1 MRAPL
6 SLSLSLSINQWR
18 HDGDT
23 LFPGREKILIFL
35 GQRCFFIGPAAK
47 KQGLLLETCRT
58 KPLFETMEN
67 EYYEPIP
74 RGEEDEKDRAKL
86 KRIFF
91 PNLNII

>member
-1 MRAPL
+1 MRA

-23 LFPGREKILIFL
+23 LFHGREKILIFL

-91 PNLNII
+91 PNLSII